1 MGLPNPHLTTRKLSR
16 SEKVEEGKEEQ
27 GFKDAHYSPSQ
38 LSSSEAVFSHTHL
51 GKSES
56 RTSPYP
62 TSLALP
68 LAASPVRPPPPYYS
82 IALGAKTDSSQ
93 ELLQSAFLRLSWL
106 LQPVSWLCSLRLC
119 LGQSPFPLPPR
130 PRLTQ
135 PLIQSLEVGRHHG
148 HRLGAPAK
156 STDTSSLEVPRLC
169 GQWVGDARQRLGGQ
183 AQRSTLAGAGAD
195 QGGYLNRGQELKP
208 GS

>member
-27 GFKDAHYSPSQ
+27 GFKDAHYSPPQ
-38 LSSSEAVFSHTHL
+38 LSSSEAAFSHTHL

-62 TSLALP
+62 TSLAPP

-135 PLIQSLEVGRHHG
+135 PLIQSLDR
-148 HRLGAPAK
+148 
-156 STDTSSLEVPRLC
+156 
-169 GQWVGDARQRLGGQ
+169 GGQ
-183 AQRSTLAGAGAD
+183 ASWAQVGGPSKVDRYLITRGTSAVRTVGGGRPSAARRPGTAPHLGRGWGRPRGLLEPRPGAET
-195 QGGYLNRGQELKP
+195 R
-208 GS
+208 